1 MPTSLRTR
9 ISLIIVAVSA
19 SFVLAIGVLWLVD
32 TRASL
37 SEEIEAASRVTEKWL
52 STAAAAVDHD
62 ETEQEARLLRQLRS
76 LGRVRASELE
86 ALDRQGRRVYLSPP
100 SDYKAGRAAPAWF
113 SQLVAPRVAERR
125 FSAGGLTVVM
135 RPDASRSVVDAWDDA
150 LMLTSIAGSLLLVLF
165 AATWLVLHRTLKPLT
180 LVVAALS
187 RASEGHF
194 ATRLPVF
201 PVAELGRV
209 ARAFNTM
216 ADRLAEA
223 VRENVVLERD
233 RELAALLRA
242 EREEERHMIAR
253 ELHDELAQS
262 ITAVRA
268 MAGALAQPGTS
279 ARPADTARMILSVT
293 DEMQAGVS
301 AILQRLR
308 PVPPAQVDQVAADY
322 LAVWATRYPHI
333 RLQTE
338 LAAPCRLD
346 DELTVTILRLL
357 QESMTNVARHAQ
369 ATRVTV
375 RLRVADEDVA
385 HLLLEILD
393 DGRGLDGAAGR
404 TRGSGRG
411 LAGMR
416 ERARLLGG
424 RMETGLAQGGGTVVR
439 FLLPVSRDKVRMNP
453 TTTLNGRERGELPGE
468 HAGPRTMTTRSCAEY
483 KSLSSSERPLRLCDL
498 SVERGV
504 N

>member
-1 MPTSLRTR
+1 MPASLRTR

-19 SFVLAIGVLWLVD
+19 SFVLAIGVLWLAD

-37 SEEIEAASRVTEKWL
+37 NEEIEAASRVTEKWL
-52 STAAAAVDHD
+52 GTAAAAVDRGD
-62 ETEQEARLLRQLRS
+62 PAWQEARLLRQLRS

-86 ALDRQGRRVYLSPP
+86 ALDRQGRRVYISPP

-113 SQLVAPRVAERR
+113 SQLVAPRVDERR
-125 FSAGGLTVVM
+125 FSAGGLIVVM

-150 LMLTSIAGSLLLVLF
+150 LMLTSIAGSLLLLLF
-165 AATWLVLHRTLKPLT
+165 VATWLVLHRTLKPLT
-180 LVVAALS
+180 QVVAALS

-201 PVAELGRV
+201 PVSELGRV
-209 ARAFNTM
+209 ARAFNAM

-233 RELAALLRA
+233 RELVGLVQA

-268 MAGALAQPGTS
+268 MAGALAQPGTP
-279 ARPADTARMILSVT
+279 ARPQDTARMILSVT
-293 DEMQAGVS
+293 DEMQAGVK

-308 PVPPAQVDQVAADY
+308 PVQAAQVDQVAADY
-322 LAVWATRYPHI
+322 LAVWAKRHPRI
-333 RLQTE
+333 GLQTE
-338 LAAPCRLD
+338 LAAPCWLD
-346 DELTVTILRLL
+346 DELTLTILRLL
-357 QESMTNVARHAQ
+357 QESMTNVARHAE

-375 RLRVADEDVA
+375 TLRLADEEIP

-393 DGRGLDGAAGR
+393 DGRGLDGAPGV

-411 LAGMR
+411 LSGMR

-424 RMETGLAQGGGTVVR
+424 RMHAEPADGGGTAVR
-439 FLLPVSRDKVRMNP
+439 FRLPVSRDGVRKNP
-453 TTTLNGRERGELPGE
+453 VTELNAESAEKLPRDHKE
-468 HAGPRTMTTRSCAEY
+468 PRRMKDSFVR
-483 KSLSSSERPLRLCDL
+483 
-498 SVERGV
+498 
-504 N
+504 